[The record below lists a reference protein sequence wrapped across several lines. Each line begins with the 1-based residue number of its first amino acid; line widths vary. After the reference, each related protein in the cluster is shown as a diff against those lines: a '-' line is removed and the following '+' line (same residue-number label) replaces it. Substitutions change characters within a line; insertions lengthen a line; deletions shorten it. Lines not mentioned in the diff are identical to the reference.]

1 LTQRSNAYRL
11 RRSIPTALLAAGLLA
26 GTLPPPGAAST
37 PARAAV
43 PFAAASVP
51 TASVPAAS
59 VPAVA
64 APGPAGPSAD
74 PVGPD
79 PVAGTNTTNPIAPDP
94 GQHPSAAYEDWLAHA
109 GDRLTFR
116 PGGRV
121 TVPFTPRATDR
132 WSVGGRAPVRLPAG
146 LATGADMAAS
156 PQGSTWVASGAPRA
170 RPSRNPSFTPSA
182 VPAMASSLTVGSGT
196 GGITVDATS
205 AAFAPA
211 GADPAV
217 TAASVAGLRRQVFG
231 FLPYWEL
238 SGASTSLA
246 FDTLSTIAYFSVGA
260 DRAGNLLKKT
270 SSGGTT
276 TGWGGWTSSSM
287 TSVINAAHAR
297 GTRVVLTAS
306 VFAWTG
312 SQATIQRALLGSSAA
327 RLNLARQLA
336 AAVRDRGA
344 DGVNLDFEPLASGYE
359 TQFTAFVK
367 TLRSQLNAIRPG
379 YQVTFDT
386 TGYVGNYPLAAAI
399 GSTGADAVFIMGY
412 DYRTSGSGTSG
423 SIDPLSGPT
432 YDLADTVRTYTSI
445 VAPSRVILGVPWY
458 GRAWSTTSSSP
469 RSANQ
474 SGAKFGYS
482 TAVNYENIPAL
493 VAKYGRRWD
502 AVEQSPYIAYRRQN
516 CTSTYG
522 CVTSWRQVWYDDAA
536 SMALRLQ
543 LVNDYGLRG
552 AGMWALGYD
561 GAYPDLDRALANAF
575 LVDHSAP
582 QAGITLLPPAV
593 GDEGFTVTWSA
604 ADVSAVASYD
614 VQVSTDGGAW
624 TPWLTRTR
632 ATGEVWLGV
641 DGHAYGFRVRATDAK
656 GNAGTWNVTVATAT
670 AGSIARG
677 GFGRVTL
684 NGLSYRTGPGTAAAQ
699 LGTLAAGTIVAFTS
713 GPVASGGYTWWEV
726 TQPIRQWSPVS
737 FVERGVWIAV
747 GNGSASYVVPYH
759 APNTTAVHAGI
770 AGLDFASGGAR
781 GPAGANA
788 RTFSPNGD
796 GARDA
801 LRLRWTNGLAMDAM
815 TLNVYRADGSLA
827 GTVPVSAVAAGA
839 RTWDWNGRIGS
850 ARLAD
855 GRYMLQLVGV
865 AGAKTYRAPSA
876 NPVTPAQVALYAVT
890 LDTVPPA
897 IAAPAASSSVISP
910 NGDGIHDTVAW
921 SLSSP
926 TASGWTM
933 RITDAHGTLVRGAS
947 GTGRA
952 AAFTWNGM
960 DAAGARAADGRYT
973 ATLAACDIAGN
984 CAPHAF
990 AIIVDA
996 TAPRVTATATAAF
1009 SPNGDGTMDAAGLA
1023 WASTE
1028 AASGTAGIWRGTTLV
1043 RSWTVTRAAAG
1054 AVTWNGRT
1062 AAGAAVAD
1070 GRYAFRVDVRDAAGN
1085 RTVTNAA
1092 VVVDRTAGYLR
1103 WRGSFFPQDG
1113 DRLAAT
1119 AVVSFTL
1126 TRTATTAL
1134 GIYDAKGT
1142 LVRTAWTKR
1151 TFAAGSHTWTW
1162 DGRLASG
1169 AWAPQGRYVA
1179 RLITT
1184 SSLGTSTLVR
1194 TVLAAAY
1201 AARLSASTV
1210 KAGSTLVVT
1219 FSPVE
1224 PLSSRPTVT
1233 FTQPGRAGVTV
1244 TATKLADGT
1253 WRAAFKVRAGAAG
1266 AASVRITALDSAGH
1280 RNTLSLSLAVA
1291 S

>member
-1 LTQRSNAYRL
+1 VTQRSIAYRL
-11 RRSIPTALLAAGLLA
+11 RRSALTALLAAGLLA

-37 PARAAV
+37 PTPA
-43 PFAAASVP
+43 P
-51 TASVPAAS
+51 VPAAS
-59 VPAVA
+59 VS
-64 APGPAGPSAD
+64 GSAGPSGDQVGHD
-74 PVGPD
+74 PA
-79 PVAGTNTTNPIAPDP
+79 AGAGATPAAPDP
-94 GQHPSAAYEDWLAHA
+94 APAVTSSDQAQHPSAAYEDWLAHA
-109 GDRLTFR
+109 GDRISFQ

-121 TVPFTPRATDR
+121 SVPFTPRATDR
-132 WSVGGRAPVRLPAG
+132 WSVGGNAPVRLPPG
-146 LATGADMAAS
+146 IATGADMAAS
-156 PQGSTWVASGAPRA
+156 PQGSTWAATGASRA
-170 RPSRNPSFTPSA
+170 RPTHRPSFAPSVA
-182 VPAMASSLTVGSGT
+182 PAMASRADVGAGTV
-196 GGITVDATS
+196 GITVDATS
-205 AAFAPA
+205 AAYAPA

-217 TAASVAGLRRQVFG
+217 TTASTTGLRRQVFG

-238 SGASTSLA
+238 QGASTSLA

-260 DRAGNLLKKT
+260 DKAGNLLKKT

-312 SQATIQRALLGSSAA
+312 SQATIQRAILGSPAA
-327 RLNLARQLA
+327 RLKLARQLA

-367 TLRSQLNAIRPG
+367 TLRSQLNAIRSG
-379 YQVTFDT
+379 YQITFDT

-399 GSTGADAVFIMGY
+399 GATGADAVFIMGY
-412 DYRTSGSGTSG
+412 DYRTGGSGTSG

-445 VAPSRVILGVPWY
+445 VAPSRVILGIPWY
-458 GRAWSTTSSSP
+458 GRAWSTTSSLP

-482 TAVNYENIPAL
+482 TAVNYQNIPAL
-493 VAKYGRRWD
+493 VAKYGRKWD

-522 CVTSWRQVWYDDAA
+522 CVTSWRQVWYDDAV
-536 SMALRLQ
+536 STALRLQ

-561 GAYPDLDRALANAF
+561 GAYPELDRALANAF

-582 QAGITLLPPAV
+582 QAGIRLLPPTV

-614 VQVSTDGGAW
+614 VQASTDGGAW
-624 TPWLTRTR
+624 TPWLTGTR
-632 ATGEVWLGV
+632 ATGGVWLGV
-641 DGHAYGFRVRATDAK
+641 DGHGYAFRVRATDAK
-656 GNAGTWNVTVATAT
+656 GNAGTWNVTVATTA

-684 NGLSYRTGPGTAAAQ
+684 NGLAYRTGPGTSAAL

-713 GPVASGGYTWWEV
+713 GPVASGGYLWWEV
-726 TQPIRQWSPVS
+726 TQPIREWSPVS

-747 GNGSASYVVPYH
+747 GNGSTSYVAPYH
-759 APNTTAVHAGI
+759 APNTAAVHAGI
-770 AGLDFASGGAR
+770 AGLDFASGGAT
-781 GPAGANA
+781 GAAGVNA

-801 LRLRWTNGLAMDAM
+801 LRLRWTNGVAMDSM
-815 TLNVYRADGSLA
+815 TLNVYRANGSLA

-850 ARLAD
+850 APLAD
-855 GRYMLQLVGV
+855 GRYMLQLVGT
-865 AGAKTYRAPSA
+865 AGSRTYHAPSSD
-876 NPVTPAQVALYAVT
+876 PVTPAQVALYAVT
-890 LDTVPPA
+890 LDTLPPA
-897 IAAPAASSSVISP
+897 IASPVASSTLVSP
-910 NGDGIHDTVAW
+910 NGDRIHDTVAW

-926 TASGWTM
+926 TAAGWTL
-933 RITDAHGTLVRGAS
+933 RISDRHGTVVRTAS
-947 GTGRA
+947 GIGKA
-952 AAFTWNGM
+952 AAFTWNGL
-960 DAAGARAADGRYT
+960 DTAGTRVADGRYT
-973 ATLAACDIAGN
+973 ATLAACDVAGN

-990 AIIVDA
+990 AVIVDG
-996 TAPRVTATATAAF
+996 TAPDVTATATAAF
-1009 SPNGDGTMDAAGLA
+1009 SPNADGATDAASLA
-1023 WASTE
+1023 WTSTE
-1028 AASGTAGIWRGTTLV
+1028 AASGKAGIWRGTTLV
-1043 RSWTVTRAAAG
+1043 RSWTITRAAAG
-1054 AVTWNGRT
+1054 VATWNGRT
-1062 AAGAAVAD
+1062 AAGVAVSD
-1070 GRYAFRVDVRDAAGN
+1070 GHYTFRVDVRDAAGN
-1085 RTVTNAA
+1085 RSVKNVAL
-1092 VVVDRTAGYLR
+1092 VVDRTAGYLR
-1103 WRGSFFPQDG
+1103 WTGSFFPQDG
-1113 DRLAAT
+1113 DGLAAR
-1119 AVVSFTL
+1119 AVVSFRL
-1126 TRTATTAL
+1126 VRAATTTL
-1134 GIYDAKGT
+1134 GIYDAKGS

-1151 TFAAGSHTWTW
+1151 SLAAGSHPWTW
-1162 DGRLASG
+1162 DGRLADG
-1169 AWAPQGRYVA
+1169 TWAPQGRYVA
-1179 RLITT
+1179 RLAAT
-1184 SSLGTSTLVR
+1184 SSLGTSTLTR

-1210 KAGSTLVVT
+1210 RAGARLVVT
-1219 FSPVE
+1219 FSSVE
-1224 PLSSRPTVT
+1224 PLSSRPTVL

-1244 TATKLADGT
+1244 TATRLADGT
-1253 WRAAFKVRAGAAG
+1253 WRAAFVVRAGSAG
-1266 AASVRITALDSAGH
+1266 AASVRISALDSAHH
-1280 RNTLSLSLAVA
+1280 RNTLIVALAVA